1 MRIGV
6 DIGGTFTDFVV
17 YDPNTKEIRTFKL
30 LSTPHNPAEAML
42 DGLAQIAA
50 SDRRQIVHG
59 STIATNALLEGKGAP
74 TALITTKGF
83 RDVLQIGRQ
92 NRPNLYD
99 WTAAPPP
106 PLAPRQWRFEVDER
120 VDHQGTVVSPLD
132 VSTLSP
138 LAADLKAAGVESV
151 AVSLLFSFLHPA
163 HEETIQTALEEAGL
177 FVSISSQVLPTFREF
192 ERTSTTVANAYV
204 SPVMDKYLAT
214 LEASLQGDELQ
225 IMQSNGG
232 SIRPE
237 EARKQAVRCILSGP
251 AGGAVGAEAIA
262 QLTHFDKLLTFDMG
276 GTSTD
281 VALID
286 GEIQVTTEAHVG
298 GYPIGIPIINIHTV
312 GSGGGSIAH
321 VDAGGALRVGPES
334 AGADPGPA
342 CYGKGS
348 LPTVTDA
355 NLVLGR
361 LRPDYFLGGKM
372 TLDVDAAF
380 QAVGSLGEQLG
391 LNPAQTALG
400 IVQVANAHMERA
412 LRVIS
417 VERGKDPRQFAL
429 LSFGGAGGLHAADLA
444 RSLGIPQVLIPPQAA
459 TFSAFGMIMADVI
472 KDYSQTVML
481 PGSTPLNKVNQMLM
495 KLKSRAVREMAE
507 EGIPREALALE
518 PALDLRYLGQ
528 SFELSIPFSG
538 EVIAQFHQA
547 HKATYGYANPH
558 APVEIVNLRLK
569 AVGKVPSPELVP
581 QPAESQDP
589 SPALLG
595 TYPVTLADGH
605 AETPFYDGEKLQ
617 PGNQIPG
624 PAVVLRSDTTILI
637 ESRDRAEVDPFHN
650 LMITVG

>member
-17 YDPNTKEIRTFKL
+17 YDPESKDIHTFKL
-30 LSTPHNPAEAML
+30 LSTPYNPAEAML

-50 SDRRQIVHG
+50 LGKRQIVHG

-74 TALITTKGF
+74 TALVTTKGF

-92 NRPNLYD
+92 NRPSLYD
-99 WTAAPPP
+99 WTAVPPP
-106 PLAPRQWRFEVDER
+106 PLAPRAWRFEVDER
-120 VDHQGTVVSPLD
+120 ISHLGEVVTPLD
-132 VSTLSP
+132 ESALP
-138 LAADLKAAGVESV
+138 ALAETLKAAGVESV

-163 HEETIQTALEEAGL
+163 HEEAIQTALKAAGL
-177 FVSISSQVLPTFREF
+177 FVSISSQVLPTFREY

-204 SPVMDKYLAT
+204 SPVMDKYLAA
-214 LEASLQGDELQ
+214 LEASLGEDDLQ
-225 IMQSNGG
+225 VMQSNGG
-232 SIRPE
+232 SIRPD
-237 EARKQAVRCILSGP
+237 EARKHAVRCILSGP
-251 AGGAVGAEAIA
+251 AGGAVGAQAIA
-262 QLTHFDKLLTFDMG
+262 RQTGFDRLLTFDMG

-286 GEIQVTTEAHVG
+286 GDIQVTTEANVG

-321 VDAGGALRVGPES
+321 IDAGGALRVGPES
-334 AGADPGPA
+334 AGASPGPA
-342 CYGKGS
+342 CYGQGS

-361 LRPDYFLGGKM
+361 LRPDYFLGGQM
-372 TLDVDAAF
+372 ALDADAAF
-380 QAVGSLGEQLG
+380 RAVGELGARLG
-391 LNPAQTALG
+391 LDAAQTALG
-400 IVQVANAHMERA
+400 IVQVVNAHMERA

-481 PGSTPLNKVNQMLM
+481 PGSTPLNRVNQMLTR
-495 KLKSRAVREMAE
+495 LKVRAASEMAE
-507 EGIPREALALE
+507 EGIERDNLTLEAS
-518 PALDLRYLGQ
+518 LDIRYLGQ
-528 SFELSIPFSG
+528 SFELTIPFSAQ
-538 EVIAQFHQA
+538 VIADFHQA
-547 HKATYGYANPH
+547 HQESYGYANPH

-569 AVGKVPSPELVP
+569 AIGEVPSPELAAHP
-581 QPAESQDP
+581 IGGSDP
-589 SPALLG
+589 SAALVG
-595 TYPVTLADGH
+595 TFPVVLTSGKEDV
-605 AETPFYDGEKLQ
+605 PFYDGDQLQ
-617 PGNQIPG
+617 PGNQITG

-637 ESRDRAEVDPFHN
+637 EAQDRAEMDATHN
-650 LMITVG
+650 LIITVG